1 MSGPTK
7 PDHMPI
13 TDRRQLVEEL
23 ELGCKPADQY
33 KIGTEH
39 EKFVFCNKNLK
50 PAAYDGEKGI
60 RTILTELQGISGWKP
75 IMEGEHI
82 IGLTGDGASVSLEP
96 GGQLELS
103 GAPLATIHQTCSE
116 LKKHLT
122 LAKTVGDRLD
132 IGMLGMGF
140 SPNWRRDEI
149 NWMPKGRYAIMRR
162 NMERKGSLGLDMMSR
177 TCTVQ
182 VNLDFSTEADMV
194 KKMRVSLA
202 LQPLATALF
211 ANSPFTEGKVNG
223 YESYRAHIWTDTD
236 ADRTGGLELAFED
249 GFGFE
254 RYVDYVLDVPMYFV
268 YRDGQY
274 LDASDMSFRD
284 FLAGKLPL
292 LPGELPTISDWRDH
306 LTTVFPD
313 VRLKRY
319 IEMRGADGGAWDN
332 LCALPAIWVGL
343 LYDNDV
349 LDQAD
354 RLVSDWTAEERDSL
368 RKLTPTHGL
377 NTPFRD
383 GTLRDLGKTVLDL
396 AREGLKR
403 RAELDWVGVDE
414 RGFLNPLFETVETGI
429 TPAAEKRKRF
439 ETEWNGAI
447 EPLYREYAY

>member
-39 EKFVFCNKNLK
+39 EKFVFCNQNLK
-50 PAAYDGEKGI
+50 PASYDGEKGI
-60 RTILTELQGISGWKP
+60 RTILTELQSISGWKP

-82 IGLTGDGASVSLEP
+82 IGLTGEGASVSLEP

-103 GAPLATIHQTCSE
+103 GAPLATIHQTCNE
-116 LKKHLT
+116 LKKHLS
-122 LAKTVGDRLD
+122 LAKTVGEQLD

-182 VNLDFSTEADMV
+182 VNLDFSTEADMI

-249 GFGFE
+249 GFSFE

>member
-182 VNLDFSTEADMV
+182 VNLDFSTEADMI

>member
-182 VNLDFSTEADMV
+182 VNLDFSTEADMI

-319 IEMRGADGGAWDN
+319 IEMRGANGGAWDN

>member
-23 ELGCKPADQY
+23 ELGCKPANQY

-39 EKFVFCNKNLK
+39 EKFVFCNQNLK
-50 PAAYDGEKGI
+50 PASYDGEKGI
-60 RTILTELQGISGWKP
+60 RTILTELQSISGWKP

-82 IGLTGDGASVSLEP
+82 IGLTGEGASVSLEP

-103 GAPLATIHQTCSE
+103 GAPLATIHQTCNE
-116 LKKHLT
+116 LKKHLS
-122 LAKTVGDRLD
+122 LAKTVGEQLD

-182 VNLDFSTEADMV
+182 VNLDFSTEADMI